1 LVVDSG
7 PQISSFASEI
17 ISQVCRSN
25 FQNLKSAPEIIT
37 APDIPEPTSYGVTDK
52 FKFNSK
58 DIAIKVLEM
67 LGKEIYNF
75 DLTELVDSQYD
86 VPNSSFTGPF

>member
-1 LVVDSG
+1 
-7 PQISSFASEI
+7 
-17 ISQVCRSN
+17 
-25 FQNLKSAPEIIT
+25 
-37 APDIPEPTSYGVTDK
+37 VTDK

-67 LGKEIYNF
+67 LGKDTNNF